1 MKYLPM
7 ASSCEVER
15 SELVPITT
23 NLLKDSCKLPT
34 NNFYWRNIFI
44 LNVSTPGKQS
54 SNEQ

>member
-44 LNVSTPGKQS
+44 LKCLYSRKST
-54 SNEQ
+54 NEQ